1 MANKYKI
8 VLTDFF
14 APDSVK
20 IIERYVPPGFDFVAT
35 RSKSRPEML
44 KLITD
49 ADFFIA
55 SGAWGT
61 DTEMIK
67 AAPKLKFVQ
76 KWGVGVDKFDFGA
89 LRAAGIPLAITAGG
103 NSTPVA
109 EHTLGFMVAAA
120 KRFVAADRATRSG
133 RYLRTEM
140 EMSSVQICQK
150 VIGIVGLG
158 NIGKKVAK
166 RVLGFEP
173 AEVLYRDI
181 VPQEKMEKELG
192 IHPVSL
198 DELLQRSDFVTLHVP
213 LNETT
218 RKMIGA
224 REIGLMKK
232 TAILI
237 NTCRGGVVDE
247 EALYEALRDHRLLG
261 AAVDVFEKEP
271 AMADHP
277 LFTLDNIIVTSH
289 MAHASVDN
297 IPNMAQHCFRNI
309 VRFAEGKPLPEEDVI
324 IPAATPVI
332 AQQA

>member
-1 MANKYKI
+1 MADKYKI
-8 VLTDFF
+8 VLTDYF
-14 APDSVK
+14 APQTVE
-20 IIERYVPPGFDFVAT
+20 IIEKFVPPAFDFVAV
-35 RSKSRPEML
+35 RSKSRDEMM

-49 ADFFIA
+49 ADFLIA
-55 SGAWGT
+55 SGAAGT
-61 DTEMIK
+61 DAEMIK
-67 AAPKLKFVQ
+67 AAPRLKFVQ
-76 KWGVGVDKFDFGA
+76 KWGVGVDKFDFA
-89 LRAAGIPLAITAGG
+89 AFRAAGIPLAITAGG

-109 EHTLGFMVAAA
+109 EHTIGFMVAAA
-120 KRFVAADRATRSG
+120 KRFIAADRATRSG

-140 EMSSVQICQK
+140 EMTNVQIYQK
-150 VIGIVGLG
+150 VVGIVGLG
-158 NIGKKVAK
+158 NIGKKVA
-166 RVLGFEP
+166 RRLVGFEP
-173 AEVLYRDI
+173 QAILYRDI
-181 VPQEKMEKELG
+181 VPQPEMEREVG
-192 IHPVSL
+192 VQPVSL

-224 REIGLMKK
+224 REIGLMKPK
-232 TAILI
+232 AILI

-247 EALYEALRDHRLLG
+247 RALYEALRDHRILG

-309 VRFAEGKPLPEEDVI
+309 VAYAEGKPLPEADII
-324 IPAATPVI
+324 IPPPGK
-332 AQQA
+332 